1 MIQLSAIYVLW
12 TREMIK
18 YFRAK
23 SRVVGA
29 IAMPAF
35 MLIFLGLGFRR
46 VEVPGLPGSIGYFQY
61 LVPGIIG
68 MTLLFTSSYSGMS
81 VIMDR
86 QFGFLKEVMVTPA
99 SRESIVLGM
108 IVGGATTSIIQ
119 SLLMMIL
126 SVFIGFEIP
135 ALHLV
140 GASVVIMFLITVIFI
155 SVGLILSSI
164 MKDFHGFN
172 TIINFIVFP
181 LFLLSGALFPVA
193 NLPSVIRVFSY
204 IDPLTYGVDAL
215 RGILIGYSEFSVIFD
230 LMILIPVSIAM
241 IVISSYSFRR
251 SEAV

>member
-1 MIQLSAIYVLW
+1 MIQFSAVYVLW

-18 YFRAK
+18 YLRAK

-126 SVFIGFEIP
+126 SIFIGFEIP
-135 ALHLV
+135 AVHLIA
-140 GASVVIMFLITVIFI
+140 ASILVMFLITVIFI
-155 SVGLILSSI
+155 SVGLILSSF

-193 NLPSVIRVFSY
+193 NLPAVIQVFSY

-215 RGILIGYSEFSVIFD
+215 RGILIGYSQFSVVFN
-230 LMILIPVSIAM
+230 LLILIPVSMAM
-241 IVISSYSFRR
+241 VIISSYSFRR

>member
-1 MIQLSAIYVLW
+1 MIQFSAVYVLW

-135 ALHLV
+135 ALHLIA
-140 GASVVIMFLITVIFI
+140 ASILIMFLITVIFI
-155 SVGLILSSI
+155 SVGLILSSF

-181 LFLLSGALFPVA
+181 LFLLSGALFPVK
-193 NLPSVIRVFSY
+193 NLPAVIQVFSY
-204 IDPLTYGVDAL
+204 LDPLTYGVDAL
-215 RGILIGYSEFSVIFD
+215 RGILIGYSQFSVGFD
-230 LMILIPVSIAM
+230 LLILVPVSIAM
-241 IVISSYSFRR
+241 VIISSYSFRR